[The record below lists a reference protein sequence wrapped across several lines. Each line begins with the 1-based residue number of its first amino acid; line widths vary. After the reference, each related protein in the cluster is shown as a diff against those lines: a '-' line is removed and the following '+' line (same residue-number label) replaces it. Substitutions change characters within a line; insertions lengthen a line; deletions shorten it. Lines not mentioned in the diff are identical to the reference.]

1 MTGRLTQVGRF
12 TTLIVRSP
20 PTPRAG
26 PPSTGPAPMP
36 CRRRSSAR
44 CRPGRSSRLSPERR

>member
-26 PPSTGPAPMP
+26 PPSTGPAPLP